1 MRLVLLGAP
10 GSGKGTQ
17 ARLLVKQFGMLQ
29 ISTGD
34 LLRAAV
40 DEGSALGKQAKP
52 LMDTGQLVPDEIVL
66 GLLRERLEA
75 DDTGNGFILDGFPRN
90 VAQAEELDTILNN
103 LRKPLHGAMLI
114 DVDVDALIQRL
125 TGRQTCASCG
135 QMYNLY
141 TSPSKLYDHCDKC
154 GGELRQRSDD
164 NEETIGNRLRVFESV
179 TLPLLDY
186 YREQGKL
193 REIQGVGEVKDIAA
207 AVNKELKTLPSDKEL
222 LAQISTDDGISFDEL
237 ERKVLESVQTA
248 LSTANE
254 TLIEPADEALQ
265 KAEKYVMDE
274 VEEVGKKVKKAVKK
288 EAKILKKEA
297 RAIKKK
303 VTKAAKDIKK
313 KVTKAAK
320 KVAKKTAKKVAKKTT
335 KKPAAKK
342 VAKKA
347 ATKKVAKKA
356 ATKKVAKKAV
366 TKKTVKKVAKKTTK
380 KAAAKK
386 VAKKTTKKTT
396 KKAAA
401 KKVAKKA
408 VTKKVAKKTT
418 RKPVAKKVAKKAVT
432 KKKVAKK
439 KATRKK

>member
-40 DEGSALGKQAKP
+40 EEGSALGKQAKP

-75 DDTGNGFILDGFPRN
+75 DDTEDGFILDGFPRN
-90 VAQAEELDTILNN
+90 VPQAEELDAILSN
-103 LRKPLHGAMLI
+103 LRKPLNGTILI

-154 GGELRQRSDD
+154 GGELRQRTDD
-164 NEETIGNRLRVFESV
+164 NEETIGNRLRVFETM

-193 REIQGVGEVKDIAA
+193 REIQGVGEINDISA
-207 AVNKELKTLPSDKEL
+207 AVKKELKNLPTDKAL

-237 ERKVLESVQTA
+237 ERKVLESVQSA

-254 TLIEPADEALQ
+254 SIIEPAGEALHE
-265 KAEKYVMDE
+265 AEQYVMDE
-274 VEEVGKKVKKAVKK
+274 VEEVSKKVSKAVKK
-288 EAKILKKEA
+288 EAKVLKKEA
-297 RAIKKK
+297 
-303 VTKAAKDIKK
+303 KAIKK

-320 KVAKKTAKKVAKKTT
+320 KVSKKVTKAAKKEAKAIKKKVSKATKDLKKKVTKAAKKATKKVGKKTAAKKKVTKKAPTKKVTKKAATKKTAKKKVTKKAVTKKTT
-335 KKPAAKK
+335 KKKVTKKAPAKK

-347 ATKKVAKKA
+347 AAKKKVAKKA
-356 ATKKVAKKAV
+356 P
-366 TKKTVKKVAKKTTK
+366 AKKTTK
-380 KAAAKK
+380 KAAKK
-386 VAKKTTKKTT
+386 K
-396 KKAAA
+396 
-401 KKVAKKA
+401 
-408 VTKKVAKKTT
+408 
-418 RKPVAKKVAKKAVT
+418 VT
-432 KKKVAKK
+432 KKK
-439 KATRKK
+439 TRK